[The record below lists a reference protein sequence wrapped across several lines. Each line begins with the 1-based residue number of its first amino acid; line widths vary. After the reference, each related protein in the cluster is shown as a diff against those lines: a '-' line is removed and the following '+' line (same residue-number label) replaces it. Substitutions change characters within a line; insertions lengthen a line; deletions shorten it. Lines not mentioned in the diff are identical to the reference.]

1 MYTYIYR
8 ERERKKTLV
17 YPTYS
22 DVVSSSNRLW
32 LDLGIINKTEAPGSI
47 TERGGARRRA
57 NCPRPPVRHRSPRS
71 VRGFWMAR
79 RGSPDSCW
87 MYSLVIKC
95 GWEIHY
101 KYLLSI
107 YIYIYIYI
115 SMYNL
120 YKWRSEWE
128 NHPERFEIP

>member
-1 MYTYIYR
+1 MQNICICIYIYIYIYIYTYIYIHIYR
-8 ERERKKTLV
+8 EREGEKKKLV

-79 RGSPDSCW
+79 RGSPDAYW

-101 KYLLSI
+101 KYLSI
-107 YIYIYIYI
+107 Y
-115 SMYNL
+115 L
-120 YKWRSEWE
+120 
-128 NHPERFEIP
+128 